1 MTAHLL
7 LDELRARGG
16 AAYRHGERVRIVPP
30 SAVSPDLLRRLR
42 EHRHELL
49 EVLPEAPPEVAAL
62 PAIGGPWIIS
72 SSSDG
77 AMRLLVETPPPWP
90 DSVFEA
96 ATLVEVI
103 DHHHRA
109 GRDSEASR
117 LAERLEAALGMLRAA
132 GVSAWLAS

>member
-1 MTAHLL
+1 MTALAV

-16 AAYRHGERVRIVPP
+16 IAYRHGERVRIVPP
-30 SAVSPDLLRRLR
+30 SAVSPDLLRRVR

-62 PAIGGPWIIS
+62 PVIGGPWIVS
-72 SSSDG
+72 RSSDG

-90 DSVFEA
+90 NSVFEV

-103 DHHHRA
+103 DQHHCA
-109 GRDSEASR
+109 GNDSEAAS
-117 LAERLEAALGMLRAA
+117 LAARLETALGALRAA

>member
-1 MTAHLL
+1 MTALAV

-16 AAYRHGERVRIVPP
+16 IAYRHGERVRIVPP
-30 SAVSPDLLRRLR
+30 SAVSPDLLRRVR

-62 PAIGGPWIIS
+62 PAIGGPWIVS

-77 AMRLLVETPPPWP
+77 AMRLLIETPPPWP

-96 ATLVEVI
+96 ATLVEII
-103 DHHHRA
+103 DQHHRA
-109 GRDSEASR
+109 DHDPEAGR
-117 LAERLEAALGMLRAA
+117 LASAA
-132 GVSAWLAS
+132 GKRTRSTPGRRRSAWLAS

>member
-1 MTAHLL
+1 MTALAV

-16 AAYRHGERVRIVPP
+16 IAYRHGERVRIVPP
-30 SAVSPDLLRRLR
+30 SAVSPDLLRRVR

-62 PAIGGPWIIS
+62 PAIGGPWIVS
-72 SSSDG
+72 SSRDG

-96 ATLVEVI
+96 ATLVEVL
-103 DHHHRA
+103 DQHHRA

-117 LAERLEAALGMLRAA
+117 LAERLAYALQSLRAG

>member
-1 MTAHLL
+1 MTALAV

-16 AAYRHGERVRIVPP
+16 VAYRHGARVRIVPP
-30 SAVSPDLLRRLR
+30 SAVSPELLRRVR

-62 PAIGGPWIIS
+62 PVIGGPWIVS

-77 AMRLLVETPPPWP
+77 AMRLLIETPPPWP

-96 ATLVEVI
+96 ATLVELI
-103 DHHHRA
+103 DRHHRA
-109 GRDSEASR
+109 GRDSEAAR
-117 LAERLEAALGMLRAA
+117 LAERLERTLVALRAER
-132 GVSAWLAS
+132 VCAWLTS